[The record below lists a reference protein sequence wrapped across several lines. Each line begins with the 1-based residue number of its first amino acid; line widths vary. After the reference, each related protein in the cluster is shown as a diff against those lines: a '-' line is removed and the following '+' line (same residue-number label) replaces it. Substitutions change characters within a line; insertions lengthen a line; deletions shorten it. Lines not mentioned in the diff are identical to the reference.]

1 MTYAL
6 SPADIIQCRA
16 INMRYSA
23 RVREIALAIS
33 AETSIPI
40 SSIYGRRRTR
50 PIVEARW
57 LVMYLASEAGI
68 SQVEI
73 GKALNLKDHT
83 SVSHGIRSEKK
94 RRGELPGIAQ

>member
-1 MTYAL
+1 MSYAL

-23 RVREIALAIS
+23 RVREIALAVS
-33 AETSIPI
+33 AETTIPV
-40 SSIYGRRRTR
+40 SSIYGKHRTR

-73 GKALNLKDHT
+73 GKALNMKDHT
-83 SVSHGIRSEKK
+83 PVGYGRRKEKK
-94 RRGELPGIAQ
+94 RRAELAGITQ